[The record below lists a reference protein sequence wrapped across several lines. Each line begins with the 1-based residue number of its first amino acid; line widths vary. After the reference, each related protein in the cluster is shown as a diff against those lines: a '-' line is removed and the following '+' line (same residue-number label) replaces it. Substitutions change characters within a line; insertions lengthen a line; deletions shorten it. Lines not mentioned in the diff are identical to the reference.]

1 LASIFPSNPSTG
13 QEFTTPFN
21 ITYKWNGEAWI
32 VVSPTKGIIRCTS
45 TTRPGTPEEG
55 ELIYETDTEQVLVW
69 NGSEWA
75 EISGGGATVAFQEEQ
90 PDVTNLDPGTLW
102 VDSDRPAVN
111 GLMAQTFLRWIKT
124 LSASAS
130 VFSGNDDNLNP
141 LFYTPEFEQVYLNGT
156 LLVRGDDYTAT
167 DGLIITLDEAA
178 SDGDVLEIHAFE
190 PFNVTN
196 QYTKNAADAKFA
208 TQQDLDN
215 IDLTAYVEKSE
226 TELVKYGSDEPLEP
240 EEGMIW
246 IDSTNILK
254 PITKVYNGSTWII
267 ASGQAEAAIHPFF
280 LAGI

>member
-1 LASIFPSNPSTG
+1 MSIFPLSPELND
-13 QEFTTPFN
+13 EFITDLN
-21 ITYKWNGEAWI
+21 IKYRWNGESWI
-32 VVSPTKGIIRCTS
+32 FIPDSRGILTVTS
-45 TTRPGTPEEG
+45 ETRPFEPDEG
-55 ELIYETDTEQVLVW
+55 LVIYETDTDQVLVW

-90 PDVTNLDPGTLW
+90 PDVTDLEPGTLW

-156 LLVRGDDYTAT
+156 LLVRGDDYSAT
-167 DGLIITLDEAA
+167 DGLIITFEEAA

-226 TELVKYGSDEPLEP
+226 TELVKYGSSEPASP

>member
-1 LASIFPSNPSTG
+1 MSIFPLSPELND
-13 QEFTTPFN
+13 EFITDLN
-21 ITYKWNGEAWI
+21 IKYRWNGESWI
-32 VVSPTKGIIRCTS
+32 FIPDSRGILTVTS
-45 TTRPGTPEEG
+45 ETRPFEPDEG
-55 ELIYETDTEQVLVW
+55 LVIYETDTDQVLVW

-90 PDVTNLDPGTLW
+90 PDVTDLEPGTLW

-167 DGLIITLDEAA
+167 DGLIITLEEAA

-226 TELVKYGSDEPLEP
+226 TELVKYGSSEPASP

>member
-1 LASIFPSNPSTG
+1 LSIFPSSPELND
-13 QEFTTPFN
+13 EFITDLN
-21 ITYKWNGEAWI
+21 IKYRWNGESWI
-32 VVSPTKGIIRCTS
+32 FIPDSRGILTVTS
-45 TTRPGTPEEG
+45 ETRPFEPDEG
-55 ELIYETDTEQVLVW
+55 LVIYETDTDQVLVW

-90 PDVTNLDPGTLW
+90 PDVTDLEPGTLW

-130 VFSGNDDNLNP
+130 EFSGNDDNFNP
-141 LFYTPEFEQVYLNGT
+141 LFYIPEFEQVYLNGT

-167 DGLIITLDEAA
+167 DGLIITFEEAA
-178 SDGDVLEIHAFE
+178 SNGDVLEIHAFE

-196 QYTKNAADAKFA
+196 QYTKNAADAKFLTNA
-208 TQQDLDN
+208 TASVN
-215 IDLTAYVEKSE
+215 YVPRTE
-226 TELVKYGSDEPLEP
+226 TELVKYGSDEPLDP

-267 ASGQAEAAIHPFF
+267 ASGQADAAIHPFF

>member
-1 LASIFPSNPSTG
+1 LTTIFPANPTAD
-13 QEFTTPFN
+13 QEFTSSASV
-21 ITYKWNGEAWI
+21 TYRWNGESWNF
-32 VVSPTKGIIRCTS
+32 VPDQQGIFLVTS
-45 TTRPGTPEEG
+45 STRPNSPEEG
-55 ELIYETDTEQVLVW
+55 TVIYETDTDLVLVW

-75 EISGGGATVAFQEEQ
+75 EISGGGATVAFQAGQ
-90 PDVTNLDPGTLW
+90 PDVTDLEPGTLW

-111 GLMAQTFLRWIKT
+111 GLMAQTFLRWVKE
-124 LSASAS
+124 LSASAT
-130 VFSGNDDNLNP
+130 VFSGNDDSFNP

-178 SDGDVLEIHAFE
+178 SSGDVLEIHAFE
-190 PFNVTN
+190 PFSIVNH
-196 QYTKNAADAKFA
+196 YTKSASDAKYLTNA
-208 TQQDLDN
+208 TASVN
-215 IDLTAYVEKSE
+215 YVPRSE
-226 TELVKYGSDEPLEP
+226 TELVKYGSTEPISP

-267 ASGQAEAAIHPFF
+267 ASGQAEASIHPFF

>member
-1 LASIFPSNPSTG
+1 LSIFPLSPEIND
-13 QEFTTPFN
+13 EFVTDLN
-21 ITYKWNGEAWI
+21 IKYRWNGESWI
-32 VVSPTKGIIRCTS
+32 FIPDSRGILTVTS
-45 TTRPGTPEEG
+45 ETRPFEPDEG
-55 ELIYETDTEQVLVW
+55 LVIYETDTDQVLVW
-69 NGSEWA
+69 NGLEWA

-90 PDVTNLDPGTLW
+90 PDVTDLEPGTLW

-111 GLMAQTFLRWIKT
+111 GLMAQTFLRWVKE

-167 DGLIITLDEAA
+167 DGLIITLEEAG

-226 TELVKYGSDEPLEP
+226 TELVKYGSSEPASP

-246 IDSTNILK
+246 IDSTNIIK

-267 ASGQAEAAIHPFF
+267 ASGQAEASIHPFF